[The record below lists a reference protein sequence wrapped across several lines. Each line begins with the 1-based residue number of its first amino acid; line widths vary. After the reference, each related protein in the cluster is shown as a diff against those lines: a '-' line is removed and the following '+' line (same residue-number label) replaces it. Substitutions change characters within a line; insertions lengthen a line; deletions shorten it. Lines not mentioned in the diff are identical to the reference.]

1 MEVYECIRTRRT
13 VREYK
18 PDPIPESVV
27 MRILQAG
34 RWAPSSSNS
43 QSWHFIV
50 ISNRDTLTALG
61 NITSQGRF
69 IGQAPLAIAI
79 VMDNATRPQLDA
91 GRALQ
96 QMELLAWS
104 EGLGTCFVGLPLA
117 HQQQQIKALLG
128 IPTGMD
134 LITVLPFGYRPE
146 GVTGRLKSKRRK
158 PLSGIAH
165 RGRFGERYEGSETG

>member
-61 NITSQGRF
+61 NIASQGRF

-79 VMDNATRPQLDA
+79 VTDNATRPQLDA

-96 QMELLAWS
+96 QMELIAWS
-104 EGLGTCFVGLPLA
+104 EGLGTCFVGVRA
-117 HQQQQIKALLG
+117 AEQQQAIAELLG
-128 IPTGMD
+128 IPEGME
-134 LITVLPFGYRPE
+134 LITILPFGYRVE
-146 GVTGRLKSKRRK
+146 GNRGQGTPRK
-158 PLSGIAH
+158 PMAEIAH
-165 RGRFGERYEGSETG
+165 KERFGERYVPG

>member
-1 MEVYECIRTRRT
+1 MEVYECIRNRRT

-18 PDPIPESVV
+18 PEPIPESVV

-50 ISNRDTLTALG
+50 ISDRDTLTALG
-61 NITSQGRF
+61 NIASQGRF

-79 VMDNATRPQLDA
+79 VMDNAARPQLDA

-96 QMELLAWS
+96 QMELIAWS
-104 EGLGTCFVGLPLA
+104 EGLGTCFVGLRAEEQQVALKELLA
-117 HQQQQIKALLG
+117 
-128 IPTGMD
+128 IPSEME
-134 LITVLPFGYRPE
+134 LITILPFGYREE
-146 GVTGRLKSKRRK
+146 GFTGRGVARKSM
-158 PLSGIAH
+158 SEIAH
-165 RGRFGERYEGSETG
+165 SEKFGQSYTTA